1 MPQDTEQNRRI
12 NWLEDKF
19 STINSE
25 LSSVKT
31 DMAKIKTD
39 VEWLKKTYWIV
50 VSSSVGAL
58 IVGLFGFI
66 MK

>member
-1 MPQDTEQNRRI
+1 MSQDKEQNRRI
-12 NWLEDKF
+12 VWLEDKF
-19 STINSE
+19 STINGE
-25 LSSVKT
+25 LGSVKT
-31 DMAKIKTD
+31 DMTQIKTD

-50 VSSSVGAL
+50 VSSSIGAL